1 MRSWY
6 ATLRRWRESVRLGSQ
21 RAAADRPGAL
31 LRFAIVHLVAE
42 HRRDVAADLFHR
54 LAVLGDDLLLREDRL
69 LPATLGRR
77 SGGDGTENAV
87 DVRRRPSGGERL
99 TCDREY
105 RVRALERD
113 ACDERAGL
121 GERERG
127 DAFRHEDLPLERDN
141 RGTDATEPNARS
153 SPASSERSVRE
164 FGSTYTRFRGVE
176 VGFDRVPAREDN
188 VVVDVRRVES
198 TLVSTEPRVDAAEQ
212 AEVSTDREVGRTETK
227 EDREDIAEVGADR
240 DERATDHDFVDT
252 DRCELAKDRAAHGT
266 DRSAVETDR
275 CDGATERGSHRP
287 DPSVLEK
294 ELSTDETDQRE
305 VATDRLFGRA
315 GRRVV
320 ETDRRDVVTES

>member
-1 MRSWY
+1 M
-6 ATLRRWRESVRLGSQ
+6 
-21 RAAADRPGAL
+21 
-31 LRFAIVHLVAE
+31 
-42 HRRDVAADLFHR
+42 
-54 LAVLGDDLLLREDRL
+54 
-69 LPATLGRR
+69 
-77 SGGDGTENAV
+77 
-87 DVRRRPSGGERL
+87 RRRPSGGERP
-99 TCDREY
+99 TRDREY

-212 AEVSTDREVGRTETK
+212 AEVSTDREVGRTDTK
-227 EDREDIAEVGADR
+227 EDRKDVAEVDADR
-240 DERATDHDFVDT
+240 AERATDRAVVRT
-252 DRCELAKDRAAHGT
+252 DRREVAKDRAAHGADRSEVAT
-266 DRSAVETDR
+266 DRSE
-275 CDGATERGSHRP
+275 GATDRGSHRP
-287 DPSVLEK
+287 GLSVLEK
-294 ELSTDETDQRE
+294 ERSVDETDRSE
-305 VATDRLFGRA
+305 VATDRSSGRA
-315 GRRVV
+315 GRRVDA
-320 ETDRRDVVTES
+320 TDRSEGATESWLERADRAEVATDRFEVATDCSPVRGESVAGVKVSSGVTAMTRSGAVTAGASGVPLQRKKRKT